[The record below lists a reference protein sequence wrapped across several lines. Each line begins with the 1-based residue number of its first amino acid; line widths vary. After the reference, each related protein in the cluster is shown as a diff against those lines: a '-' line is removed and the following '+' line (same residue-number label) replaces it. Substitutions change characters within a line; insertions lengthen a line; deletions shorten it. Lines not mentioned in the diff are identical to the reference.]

1 MEKRVNYLT
10 TALIMFFILSGIGR
24 ADQNSTMRHLM
35 NEPVSLLDYGILR
48 LETFLKSK
56 DMDNFLKVGFDSN
69 DEKIEIIFVY
79 FLTKEIVDKEEAEN
93 RFRSNKWQ
101 VQEHLGIDPLS
112 CRFQRS
118 NEKNG
123 LVYNDLNLFFRQF
136 NTKEQLEISCY
147 EMYSR
152 TKIRGMFMQKDDC
165 ILYCKADLLVTTV
178 HCFTS
183 L

>member
-69 DEKIEIIFVY
+69 DDKIEIIFAY
-79 FLTKEIVDKEEAEN
+79 FLTKDIVDKEYTTHRTYL
-93 RFRSNKWQ
+93 RF
-101 VQEHLGIDPLS
+101 
-112 CRFQRS
+112 
-118 NEKNG
+118 
-123 LVYNDLNLFFRQF
+123 
-136 NTKEQLEISCY
+136 
-147 EMYSR
+147 
-152 TKIRGMFMQKDDC
+152 
-165 ILYCKADLLVTTV
+165 
-178 HCFTS
+178 
-183 L
+183 